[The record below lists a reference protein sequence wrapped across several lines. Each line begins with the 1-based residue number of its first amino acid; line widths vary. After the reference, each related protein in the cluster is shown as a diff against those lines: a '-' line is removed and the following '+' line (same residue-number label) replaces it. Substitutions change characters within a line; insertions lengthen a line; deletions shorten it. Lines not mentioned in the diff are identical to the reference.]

1 MFTTKEK
8 IARLQLIRTPRIG
21 PVFFTEILKI
31 FHTGEAALQGLP
43 DLVAQSGYRKK
54 LVLASRG
61 SVEREMEALEKLRG
75 RFLFLGEK
83 SYPWLLGHLE
93 SPPPVLAVLG
103 NEALL
108 QRAPI
113 AIVGSRASSHSG
125 ESLAGSIA
133 RSLGEASY
141 AIASGFARGID
152 TIVNKAALPT
162 GSIAVFAGGVDY
174 VYPAENQELYE
185 ELCVEGVVLSENPLG
200 FKPSNRHFPR
210 RNRLLAGLSCFT
222 LVIEATL
229 HSGSLQTARHA
240 LDFGREV
247 GAVPGSPALGR
258 SSGCNQLIRDGALLV
273 EKGEDIVD
281 YLRDSYPPPALAGPQ
296 ESRDNDPLPLSPPPP
311 VTFTPSDLDRA
322 RSEILRLLTEEPISI
337 ATLVEA
343 FNGPPPLLRAGLTQ
357 LVLSGQLITE
367 GDGQVSRNPEPPDK
381 ASPGKTPEDLSL
393 DHKKRANTRPPR
405 AAPPRF

>member
-31 FHTGEAALQGLP
+31 FHTGEAALRGLP

-61 SVEREMEALEKLRG
+61 SVEREMEALEKRRG

-83 SYPWLLGHLE
+83 AYPWLLGHLE

-103 NEALL
+103 RADLL
-108 QRAPI
+108 ERAPI

-125 ESLAGSIA
+125 ESLAGTIA
-133 RSLGEASY
+133 RTLGEASY

-152 TIVNKAALPT
+152 TVVNKAALST

-174 VYPAENQELYE
+174 VYPSENQGLYE
-185 ELCVEGVVLSENPLG
+185 ELCVEGVVLSESPLG

-229 HSGSLQTARHA
+229 HSGSLQTAGHA

-247 GAVPGSPALGR
+247 GAVPGFPALGR
-258 SSGCNQLIRDGALLV
+258 SSGCNHLIRDGALLV
-273 EKGEDIVD
+273 EKGQDIVD
-281 YLRDSYPPPALAGPQ
+281 HLQDSYPPPALAGTGLQ
-296 ESRDNDPLPLSPPPP
+296 ESRDNNPAPPASPST
-311 VTFTPSDLDRA
+311 VNTFTSSDLDRA
-322 RSEILRLLTEEPISI
+322 RAEILRLLTEEPISI
-337 ATLVEA
+337 ATLADV
-343 FNGPPPLLRAGLTQ
+343 FDGPTPLMRAGLTQ

-367 GDGQVSRNPEPPDK
+367 GDGQVSRNPEMPSEAP
-381 ASPGKTPEDLSL
+381 PGKPKS
-393 DHKKRANTRPPR
+393 RP
-405 AAPPRF
+405 